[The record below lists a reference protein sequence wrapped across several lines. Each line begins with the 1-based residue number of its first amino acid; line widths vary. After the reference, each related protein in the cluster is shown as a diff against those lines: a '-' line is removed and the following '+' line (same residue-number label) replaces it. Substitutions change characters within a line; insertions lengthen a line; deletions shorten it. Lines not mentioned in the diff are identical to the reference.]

1 MVYLS
6 PEYIEVMYK
15 ANQLKSHLADK
26 IVEKDFLINYI
37 CMDYKVEY
45 LLKIGTIEY
54 KKMLAQNDIEKL
66 KRKIQIVKELEVFN
80 EKEIDDMINEEFK
93 GAQEIQKDLF
103 EDINIA
109 IDYSIDENRLTQ
121 EQVDDMNRDYSVIVH
136 SWNPTINEKLS
147 KEKQDLFETAE
158 EAYREGNYKLLHN
171 YVQLINEDELIEQG
185 ELVDLKNLVV
195 KYQMLCKAT
204 DSVIQAIKNSFPYC
218 EKPVLDDEN
227 LLQERKESLNK
238 ELNDANQEL
247 KKLKKEFKELKDD
260 KNFI

>member
-15 ANQLKSHLADK
+15 VNQLKSALADK

-54 KKMLAQNDIEKL
+54 KKMLAQNDAEKL
-66 KRKIQIVKELEVFN
+66 RRKIQIVKELETFN

-93 GAQEIQKDLF
+93 GTQEVQKELF

-109 IDYSIDENRLTQ
+109 IDYTIDERLTQ
-121 EQVDDMNRDYSVIVH
+121 EQVDKMNADYLIIVQ
-136 SWNPTINEKLS
+136 SWNPAINENLS
-147 KEKQDLFETAE
+147 KEKQDLFDNAE
-158 EAYREGNYKLLHN
+158 KAYKEGNAKLLHS
-171 YVQLINEDELIEQG
+171 YVKLVKDEELIEQG
-185 ELVDLKNLVV
+185 EISDLKNLVV

-204 DSVIQAIKNSFPYC
+204 DSVIQAIKNSFPYS
-218 EKPVLDDEN
+218 EKQMLEDE
-227 LLQERKESLNK
+227 LLLEKRKS
-238 ELNDANQEL
+238 ELNEELENANLEL

-260 KNFI
+260 KNFV